1 LGEHQLEN
9 HQSSQ
14 AKTAGMEDKLMT
26 MRLIVV
32 VMLVAL
38 VCAPGPIQD
47 SDPVSAQSRQPV
59 REKSRGTARY
69 ACPMHPEV
77 TSAKR
82 GKCPKCGMAL
92 RLVEAK
98 VTVPPTENNEPAL
111 SADTSSFSSAR
122 IPDVRVYDQNG
133 NKLNFFRDLVK
144 GKTVA
149 INFIFTTCTAICPV
163 LTATFRRVQQDAVER
178 NLEVQLISIS
188 VDPTTDT
195 PERLHDFA
203 AKFKAGPGWTFVT
216 GDTSEIDLLL
226 KALGV
231 AVANKNDH
239 TPMILIGNAER
250 DYWTRAYG
258 ASSPRILL
266 DAIAA
271 ARNGK

>member
-1 LGEHQLEN
+1 MIL
-9 HQSSQ
+9 
-14 AKTAGMEDKLMT
+14 
-26 MRLIVV
+26 RLFVAVLLVTVV
-32 VMLVAL
+32 CVSRPMH
-38 VCAPGPIQD
+38 D
-47 SDPVSAQSRQPV
+47 SDLVSAQSRQQSQPKV
-59 REKSRGTARY
+59 ARY

-82 GKCPKCGMAL
+82 GRCPKCGMAL
-92 RLVEAK
+92 RLVKGK
-98 VTVPPTENNEPAL
+98 VTAPAPVNNAPGS

-133 NKLNFFRDLVK
+133 SRLNFYGDLIK

-149 INFIFTTCTAICPV
+149 INFIFTTCTTICPP

-178 NLEVQLISIS
+178 GMEAQLISVS

-216 GDTSEIDLLL
+216 GDKSEIDSLLQ
-226 KALGV
+226 ALGV

-239 TPMILIGNAER
+239 TPMILIGN
-250 DYWTRAYG
+250 DLTGYWTRAYG
-258 ASSPRILL
+258 LSSPTSLVKI
-266 DAIAA
+266 IAEA
-271 ARNGK
+271 AGHK